1 MRCEP
6 LGLVCAPPGLSPPF
20 SSRKRPKARKMRSKA
35 EPRKARAIERAHMRC
50 APRLAMGPLICAPP
64 GLGCI
69 WLAQKV
75 NGAHHARRSTKPRN
89 AARQPQGART
99 CAARL
104 GCAVWLAH
112 TLRPLICASPVILRA
127 FSSRKKPKVRKDA
140 RRSKKRCARRAH
152 MRGAPWLAH
161 TLRPLPCAPPGLAF
175 AQKAKDAQQSKA
187 AQTSWLPAGYSFKMK
202 SNSTTPGH
210 SGHGTKVYN
219 ARACGQCA
227 ESGSAFKRSGRIAC
241 KREVGC
247 IVVERAQPQTTKA
260 GPGRK
265 LAQRRQLKGG
275 ASDLGI
281 STPHCAGGLDS
292 PGRR

>member
-1 MRCEP
+1 MRAAGAWVH
-6 LGLVCAPPGLSPPF
+6 L
-20 SSRKRPKARKMRSKA
+20 
-35 EPRKARAIERAHMRC
+35 ARAKGQRCASCAAKHKAAQCGAPTPRRAHTRC
-50 APRLAMGPLICAPP
+50 TAWLRSLAGAD
-64 GLGCI
+64 
-69 WLAQKV
+69 LA
-75 NGAHHARRSTKPRN
+75 AID
-89 AARQPQGART
+89 
-99 CAARL
+99 
-104 GCAVWLAH
+104 
-112 TLRPLICASPVILRA
+112 LRIPVILRA

-140 RRSKKRCARRAH
+140 RRSKKRCARRAY

-247 IVVERAQPQTTKA
+247 IVVERAQPQTTNA

-275 ASDLGI
+275 ASDLGT

>member
-1 MRCEP
+1 MPLARAKSQRCAKMRGE
-6 LGLVCAPPGLSPPF
+6 
-20 SSRKRPKARKMRSKA
+20 ARK
-35 EPRKARAIERAHMRC
+35 
-50 APRLAMGPLICAPP
+50 
-64 GLGCI
+64 
-69 WLAQKV
+69 
-75 NGAHHARRSTKPRN
+75 GA
-89 AARQPQGART
+89 QGART
-99 CAARL
+99 CAAHL
-104 GCAVWLAH
+104 GWHTPCGHCLAH
-112 TLRPLICASPVILRA
+112 PRGLR
-127 FSSRKKPKVRKDA
+127 SRKRLKM
-140 RRSKKRCARRAH
+140 RSKAK
-152 MRGAPWLAH
+152 
-161 TLRPLPCAPPGLAF
+161 LRKTF
-175 AQKAKDAQQSKA
+175 
-187 AQTSWLPAGYSFKMK
+187 WLPAGYSFKMA

-227 ESGSAFKRSGRIAC
+227 ESGSAIKRSGRIAC

-275 ASDLGI
+275 ASDLDI